1 MSDKGMLNDLYRD
14 MMSSNEPG
22 IHVISADPNG
32 TSPDSPPTEVH
43 VLMNS
48 PVHRTIAVMRLKSAR
63 AVDDLIAALTEHRAF
78 VFGAPAPDVVDFGD
92 PPPMTEAEAEQENL
106 AALVEDFITTSNRLQ
121 DIMADMDTAGLIGD
135 KSRWEEVR
143 YDIGDLRY
151 PFEPD
156 TDGPTPEDLS

>member
-1 MSDKGMLNDLYRD
+1 MSDKGM
-14 MMSSNEPG
+14 MNELIRELFASGEPA

-78 VFGAPAPDVVDFGD
+78 VFGAP
-92 PPPMTEAEAEQENL
+92 EENPG
-106 AALVEDFITTSNRLQ
+106 S
-121 DIMADMDTAGLIGD
+121 
-135 KSRWEEVR
+135 
-143 YDIGDLRY
+143 
-151 PFEPD
+151 
-156 TDGPTPEDLS
+156 